1 MAERNLVPFFD
12 CAYLGFASGNFE
24 RDSYPVRTFA
34 RRGFQMFI
42 AQSFSKNAGLYG
54 ERIGALHIICSSAD
68 TASIV
73 RSQVMMVVRPMYS
86 SPPCRGAY
94 IMQKILS
101 DLELKASWKAEL
113 KAVSQRIVDIRAA
126 LELELTKIGAPGD
139 WSFITKQKG
148 MFSYTGFTPTQCD
161 VMTNKW
167 HCYIPRNGRISMS
180 GVNSHNVN
188 YVARA
193 IMDAVAS

>member
-1 MAERNLVPFFD
+1 
-12 CAYLGFASGNFE
+12 
-24 RDSYPVRTFA
+24 
-34 RRGFQMFI
+34 
-42 AQSFSKNAGLYG
+42 
-54 ERIGALHIICSSAD
+54 
-68 TASIV
+68 
-73 RSQVMMVVRPMYS
+73 
-86 SPPCRGAY
+86 
-94 IMQKILS
+94 MQKILS
-101 DLELKASWKAEL
+101 DLRLKASWKAEL
-113 KAVSQRIVDIRAA
+113 KAVSQRNVDIRAA

-188 YVARA
+188 YWLAPSWTQLLASSKGLKGNHSAFQASSCCGRYIEEAAIQKYLIRQYAKSSPLMLEALQIFEEAEHFARYWKSRPCGVKTGSLT
-193 IMDAVAS
+193 DAVKADDV